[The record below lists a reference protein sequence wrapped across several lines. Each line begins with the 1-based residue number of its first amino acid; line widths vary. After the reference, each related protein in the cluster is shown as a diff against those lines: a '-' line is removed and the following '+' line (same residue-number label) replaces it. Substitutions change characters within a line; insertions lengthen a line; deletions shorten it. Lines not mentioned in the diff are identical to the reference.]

1 MSILE
6 REKEIKEF
14 LKNIVKEHNLDG
26 ILLVDMEGLPLVS
39 YVDESIDEDTVSAS
53 SAAIVS
59 ATMIAASD
67 TQKRG
72 VNGIMIDTEDGYL
85 VFTPINE
92 EYILTVLTPPGAK
105 LGIIRLITNKVE
117 EFIESILG
125 QKEGKK

>member
-53 SAAIVS
+53 SAAIIS

-72 VNGIMIDTEDGYL
+72 VNEIMIDTEDGYL